1 MRAGNAVGTVPVPK
15 TTQNSIF
22 LLKQQTVPNSIASHV
37 GMGQELLLFNRSA
50 MNHILSAIRKIRT
63 RNPDLAKKNKRLT
76 CMKSKLIC
84 VLIGVW
90 PLLAS
95 AQNVQPIPSAGA
107 GEASITLEGV
117 RYENIR
123 WGRPTPA
130 SITIYHKNGA
140 AKIPLDKLP
149 PYLQKRFN
157 YDAIKA
163 AEYRAA
169 DNEAEAKA
177 REQRKDELQLREKED
192 QTRRRVSEAEA
203 EARRTASRADA
214 EVLEKKREAAEDVAI
229 QKRAS
234 EAQEE
239 ARKAANESHARV
251 ISDEIRSL
259 KFEIRALESEL
270 GSMRVLSSAQLG
282 FDGLRKASAKR
293 DNLNSMVRAKKRL
306 MGSKQ
311 SQLSALQR

>member
-1 MRAGNAVGTVPVPK
+1 
-15 TTQNSIF
+15 
-22 LLKQQTVPNSIASHV
+22 
-37 GMGQELLLFNRSA
+37 
-50 MNHILSAIRKIRT
+50 
-63 RNPDLAKKNKRLT
+63 
-76 CMKSKLIC
+76 
-84 VLIGVW
+84 
-90 PLLAS
+90 
-95 AQNVQPIPSAGA
+95 
-107 GEASITLEGV
+107 LEGV

-140 AKIPLDKLP
+140 AKIPLEKLP

-234 EAQEE
+234 EAHEE
-239 ARKAANESHARV
+239 ARKAANESQARV